1 MSSRSAFVVAVA
13 AVAVALGADPAR
25 AHALRMT
32 VARSDGTIV
41 VAVRYD
47 GADHDGGAV
56 TVTIA
61 NADKEIVATGTIGPD
76 GTWTVPAPGVGT
88 YTVVAEDDFGHR
100 DERRIE
106 IPTNP
111 DAAPDRWKGSEPL
124 LSRPAGIAVGIGAI
138 AAFTAVGW
146 WLAAR
151 KNRR

>member
-1 MSSRSAFVVAVA
+1 MTPRSAFVVAVA
-13 AVAVALGADPAR
+13 AVAVALGAEPAR

-32 VARSDGTIV
+32 VARSDGKMV

-47 GADHDGGAV
+47 GAEHDGGAV

-61 NADKEIVATGTIGPD
+61 NANKEIVATGTIGPD
-76 GTWTVPAPGVGT
+76 GTWTTPAPSAGA

-106 IPTNP
+106 IPADS
-111 DAAPDRWKGSEPL
+111 DAAPERWNGNGPL
-124 LSRPAGIAVGIGAI
+124 LSRPVGIGVGIVAI
-138 AAFTAVGW
+138 AALSAAGW

>member
-1 MSSRSAFVVAVA
+1 MTPRSAFVVAVA
-13 AVAVALGADPAR
+13 AVAVALGAAPAR

-32 VARSDGTIV
+32 VERSDGTIV

-56 TVTIA
+56 TVTIT
-61 NADKEIVATGTIGPD
+61 NADREIVATGTVGPD
-76 GTWTVPAPGVGT
+76 GTWTAPAPKVGT

-106 IPTNP
+106 IPADP
-111 DAAPDRWKGSEPL
+111 DAPTDRWNGSGPL
-124 LSRPAGIAVGIGAI
+124 LSRPAGIAVGTGVIGAL
-138 AAFTAVGW
+138 TAVGW

>member
-1 MSSRSAFVVAVA
+1 MTPRSAFVVAVA
-13 AVAVALGADPAR
+13 AVAVALGAVPAS

-61 NADKEIVATGTIGPD
+61 NADKEVVATGTLGPD
-76 GTWTVPAPGVGT
+76 GTWTAPTPKAGE

-106 IPTNP
+106 ISTDP
-111 DAAPDRWKGSEPL
+111 DAAPERWNGNGPL
-124 LSRPAGIAVGIGAI
+124 LSRPVGIVTGIVAI
-138 AAFTAVGW
+138 AALTAAGW

>member
-1 MSSRSAFVVAVA
+1 MTPRSAFVVAVA
-13 AVAVALGADPAR
+13 AATVALEADPAR

-47 GADHDGGAV
+47 GTDQDGGAV

-61 NADKEIVATGTIGPD
+61 NADKEVVATGTLGPD
-76 GTWTVPAPGVGT
+76 GTWTTPAPSAGA

-106 IPTNP
+106 IPEDP
-111 DAAPDRWKGSEPL
+111 DAVPERWNGNGPL
-124 LSRPAGIAVGIGAI
+124 LSRPVGIVTGIVAI
-138 AAFTAVGW
+138 AALTAAGW
-146 WLAAR
+146 WLASR